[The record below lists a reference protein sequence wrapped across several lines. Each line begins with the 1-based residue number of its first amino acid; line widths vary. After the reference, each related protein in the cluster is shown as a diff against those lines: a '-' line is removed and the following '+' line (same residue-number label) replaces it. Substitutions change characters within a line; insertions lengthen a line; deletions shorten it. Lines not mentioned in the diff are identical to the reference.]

1 MISIAPSASNS
12 LRSVSCC
19 CETFAV
25 FTVKLG
31 VLVKAANIPDK
42 NKCLAVVVAS
52 DEGKVTLNLCLLQSI
67 LTCYP
72 IVVSLCSLSLAEKID
87 TQIQHVALQI
97 KLDDLHYI
105 YQKLVTHGDGHL

>member
-1 MISIAPSASNS
+1 MISIAPSTSNS

-19 CETFAV
+19 CKTFAV
-25 FTVKLG
+25 FTVKCGL
-31 VLVKAANIPDK
+31 LVKAANLADK
-42 NKCLAVVVAS
+42 NKHLAVIVTS
-52 DEGKVTLNLCLLQSI
+52 NEGKVALNLCLLQSI

-72 IVVSLCSLSLAEKID
+72 KVVSLCSLSLAEKID